1 MSRIVVF
8 GPSVAEPCREEY
20 AWPKQLATKF
30 NRELI
35 NYALGG
41 TSIEWSLYKLREYL
55 QIEWRPK
62 DKIVF
67 IASHPSWCPIVH
79 KEYIPTWA
87 NYGGH
92 ETHGEFEKTMIRYT
106 DYATDRWKYFLVAN
120 ALNSIKNDALMMCA
134 FESCTEKSIRNNLII
149 SKINLSVYTD
159 RDRVGTNHFRE
170 HNHNAMAEFTYQ
182 SLENMQDCY
191 DKNLFIMEEN
201 PCSL

>member
-20 AWPKQLATKF
+20 AWPKQLATRF

-67 IASHPSWCPIVH
+67 IASL
-79 KEYIPTWA
+79 
-87 NYGGH
+87 
-92 ETHGEFEKTMIRYT
+92 
-106 DYATDRWKYFLVAN
+106 FL
-120 ALNSIKNDALMMCA
+120 LN
-134 FESCTEKSIRNNLII
+134 R
-149 SKINLSVYTD
+149 
-159 RDRVGTNHFRE
+159 
-170 HNHNAMAEFTYQ
+170 
-182 SLENMQDCY
+182 
-191 DKNLFIMEEN
+191 LF
-201 PCSL
+201 